1 MALSDEDALDA
12 LLYSLAAGAQP
23 RYALYS
29 RVLHVA
35 RPTLCL
41 SLLTMRAPCVL
52 TGPLLLRHGELRA
65 RAAPDLFGW

>member
-23 RYALYS
+23 RYALHS
-29 RVLHVA
+29 RVLRVA

-41 SLLTMRAPCVL
+41 SLLFLLCVL
-52 TGPLLLRHGELRA
+52 GA
-65 RAAPDLFGW
+65 C